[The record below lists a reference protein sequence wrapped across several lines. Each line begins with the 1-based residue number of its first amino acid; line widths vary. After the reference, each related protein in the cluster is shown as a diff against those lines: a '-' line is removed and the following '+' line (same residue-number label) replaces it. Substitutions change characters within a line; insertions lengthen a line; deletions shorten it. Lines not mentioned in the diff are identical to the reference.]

1 MENELAFDN
10 LTGMLA
16 DFRENPSPAEKQNIF
31 TVLSNLDPAELPAGL
46 QAVAETMQIS
56 ENEMTS
62 EFQTFCK
69 EYEKKIVPPGDG
81 FNKNHLK
88 EDGVLESRSDSGN
101 SRRLIKK
108 HGGILRFCYSMN
120 CWLIWSG
127 DRWTIDQDGEILQ
140 YARSAVKDIYAE
152 AANLQDKAERKAHGA
167 FALRSESEHALKAM
181 VNLARSEYGIPI
193 RREQLNAHPFKL
205 NVLNGILDLKTGEII
220 DHDPGYYFSKI
231 LPIHFDSME
240 TAPLWEKFLNEI
252 TGSDEALKIFLR
264 QIAGYCLTAST
275 REQCF
280 FIFWGDGRNGKSTF
294 IKILLELL
302 GSWGAQTPA
311 ETFLLKKGSGGF
323 SDLARLSDMRL
334 VAAIET
340 DEGGKLAEGLIKSLS
355 GNDRVAA
362 RHHYQ
367 EFFEYEPQ
375 FKIILTTNHRP
386 QVKGNDLAI
395 WRRIRLVPFT
405 WTIPDERVD
414 LDLFEKL
421 KTELPGI
428 LAWAVKGCFEWLNR
442 GKLESP
448 ETVIEAVNDYKT
460 EQDQVHRF
468 IDDCCE
474 HVADDDQESA
484 KNLFDAYKAWSTE
497 NGEHYYS
504 ANRFGRRL
512 QDLGFEKIHTMI
524 GNAYKKIQLTGKVSN
539 ERF

>member
-1 MENELAFDN
+1 
-10 LTGMLA
+10 
-16 DFRENPSPAEKQNIF
+16 
-31 TVLSNLDPAELPAGL
+31 
-46 QAVAETMQIS
+46 
-56 ENEMTS
+56 
-62 EFQTFCK
+62 
-69 EYEKKIVPPGDG
+69 
-81 FNKNHLK
+81 
-88 EDGVLESRSDSGN
+88 
-101 SRRLIKK
+101 
-108 HGGILRFCYSMN
+108 
-120 CWLIWSG
+120 
-127 DRWTIDQDGEILQ
+127 
-140 YARSAVKDIYAE
+140 
-152 AANLQDKAERKAHGA
+152 
-167 FALRSESEHALKAM
+167 
-181 VNLARSEYGIPI
+181 
-193 RREQLNAHPFKL
+193 
-205 NVLNGILDLKTGEII
+205 LNGILDLKTGEII

-240 TAPLWEKFLNEI
+240 TAPLWEKFLDEI
-252 TGSDEALKIFLR
+252 TGGDAALKNFLQ

-275 REQCF
+275 REECF

-311 ETFLLKKGSGGF
+311 ETFLLKKGPGGF

-386 QVKGNDLAI
+386 QIKGNDLAI
-395 WRRIRLVPFT
+395 WRRVRLVPFT
-405 WTIPDERVD
+405 WTIPDEKVD
-414 LDLFEKL
+414 PDLFEKL

-428 LAWAVKGCFEWLNR
+428 LTWAVKGCFEWLNR

-460 EQDQVHRF
+460 EQDQIHRF

-474 HVADDDQESA
+474 RGTDDDQESA
-484 KNLFDAYKAWSTE
+484 KTLFDAYKAWSVE
-497 NGEHYYS
+497 NGEHYFS
-504 ANRFGRRL
+504 ANKFGRRL

-524 GNAYKKIQLTGKVSN
+524 GNAYRKIQLSGKASN